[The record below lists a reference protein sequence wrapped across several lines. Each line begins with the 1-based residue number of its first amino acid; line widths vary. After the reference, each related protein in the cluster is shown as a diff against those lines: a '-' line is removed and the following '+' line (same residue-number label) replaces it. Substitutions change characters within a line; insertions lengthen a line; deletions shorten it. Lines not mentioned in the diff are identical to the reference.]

1 MQNSKI
7 GEWLQIIASLGVF
20 VGLLLVAYEIR
31 ESNRVA
37 LSEGSRAVSE
47 IFGEL
52 LRSEYE
58 TDIHDLLAKSNEN
71 PEELSF
77 ADMMKLNAYFTAIVG
92 AYNQWEGA
100 YDLGTS
106 RKNSLEDLKEGTNFY
121 FGSKF
126 GRAWFNENKGW
137 ISPEIANVIAAEL
150 EAAPGWGYRQSLERI
165 RSQL

>member
-1 MQNSKI
+1 MQDSKI

-31 ESNRVA
+31 ETNRVA

-47 IFGEL
+47 AFGEL
-52 LRSEYE
+52 TRSEYE
-58 TDIHDLLAKSNEN
+58 TDIYDLLVKSNEN

-77 ADMMKLNAYFTAIVG
+77 ADMMKLNSYFTAIVG
-92 AYNQWEGA
+92 AHNQWEGA

-106 RKNSLEDLKEGTNFY
+106 RQDALEGLKGSVNFY

-126 GRAWFNENKGW
+126 GRAWFNENKDW
-137 ISPEIANVIAAEL
+137 ISPEIANVISIEL
-150 EAAPGWGYRQSLERI
+150 EASPGWGVRQSLERI